1 MTSSTTINALDTLE
15 DTIINLSTVV
25 NDKSPYIH
33 RRHKS
38 LPPSPP
44 PPQLQPANNRV
55 GRYSLPY
62 NNLKRLVEN
71 RNDNIKLFP
80 TTEDLI
86 NEINY
91 LADDVVKSAESRVE
105 HFRREYIETVYQLE
119 TLKRKH
125 HRVLHQLRE
134 QQENDRIKTEYYQD
148 LLRRQA
154 KGEFISPSCYS
165 TPSISS
171 SKKSKT
177 FFSATSLPVRIM
189 RFLGFTRK

>member
-1 MTSSTTINALDTLE
+1 MSTTTINALDTLE
-15 DTIINLSTVV
+15 HTIIDLSTIV
-25 NDKSPYIH
+25 NDKNSYIH

-44 PPQLQPANNRV
+44 PPQLQPANNRDD
-55 GRYSLPY
+55 RYSLSD
-62 NNLKRLVEN
+62 NNLKRHVQN
-71 RNDNIKLFP
+71 KNDNIKLFP
-80 TTEDLI
+80 TTEDII

-91 LADDVVKSAESRVE
+91 LADDVVKTAESRVE
-105 HFRREYIETVYQLE
+105 HFRREYNETVYQLE
-119 TLKRKH
+119 SLKRKH
-125 HRVLHQLRE
+125 HRILQQLRE

-171 SKKSKT
+171 SKKSKK
-177 FFSATSLPVRIM
+177 L
-189 RFLGFTRK
+189 